1 MDAMYESLYRLA
13 AESSIV
19 PFEKWRRRVQVFID
33 SVSDKKDI
41 ASRLLFLVARKGSV
55 DASLTLIEFGA
66 DVNYADDSGVL
77 ICETLL
83 FPLSTSGVGLL
94 PVLSTFIASGLNPNA
109 KNGSGT
115 PLLHVALSAGA
126 IAHAVLL
133 MTHGADPFFCDPDS
147 HDTAFDVAERLHP
160 VVVASQLRECAV
172 CDPTEWKRIQNMCC
186 SPVEKEKR

>member
-109 KNGSGT
+109 KKWFGNSLVTRCFERGSNRACG
-115 PLLHVALSAGA
+115 LVDDARRRSVFL
-126 IAHAVLL
+126 
-133 MTHGADPFFCDPDS
+133 
-147 HDTAFDVAERLHP
+147 
-160 VVVASQLRECAV
+160 
-172 CDPTEWKRIQNMCC
+172 
-186 SPVEKEKR
+186 